1 MVLLPI
7 SWPAREAHDEAPSAG
22 SATERSGERMVAQ
35 RLQID
40 LVAPQRRRTASA
52 PGWLAYDGT
61 RYRTESGYGWIDELP
76 PDSGADRGQDA
87 TIVLPNGVKTSARLL
102 ARPELA
108 HWQGTHRENRPL
120 VFRIDLRD
128 GWYRVTCTSV
138 DPGTPLP
145 LVDQRSFKCRARDV
159 VFAGPKHG
167 PPLAVT
173 GPTLVEGADVVE
185 VTGGHL
191 RVVIGDP
198 AYAGW
203 TWRHR
208 GAWHEGWPDWFGR
221 WGGHRY
227 AESWYQKVTRTV
239 DPGFHSLRLNS
250 LDIEPVAAPRPPR
263 SSVFRDFF
271 DRDDSPD
278 INRGVPEA
286 VHWTRID
293 LDAGGPSLQAAI
305 VKTGL
310 ALTGTSS
317 RSAVAFVQ
325 PRLSPATGLVRYSTR
340 VSLHTGEGS
349 RSNSGLQEAGLL
361 LLADPEARSDSRLTF
376 VGLTVGHA
384 PSTSGLMVRV
394 AGGTPGSP
402 GEVIIR
408 PPQLPLQVTGGEHE
422 IVVDHDVHRRVI
434 SRIAVDEV
442 DVTHLVPAAARR
454 QRLDRGL
461 FGIRTVMDPG
471 ASGVSLRQ
479 FYWYLRVECLEQ
491 PGGHRSCQP

>member
-1 MVLLPI
+1 MLLTI
-7 SWPAREAHDEAPSAG
+7 SWPAREARDEAPRRG
-22 SATERSGERMVAQ
+22 DVTKRSGERMIAP
-35 RLQID
+35 RLRFD
-40 LVAPQRRRTASA
+40 LVAPQRRRTAAA
-52 PGWLAYDGT
+52 PGWLAYDGS
-61 RYRTESGYGWIDELP
+61 RYQAESGYGWIDDLP

-108 HWQGTHRENRPL
+108 HWQGTHRENHPL

-167 PPLAVT
+167 APLAVT

-203 TWRHR
+203 TWQHA
-208 GAWHEGWPDWFGR
+208 GAWHKGWSDWFGR
-221 WGGHRY
+221 RGGHRY

-278 INRGVPEA
+278 INRGVPDA
-286 VHWTRID
+286 IHWTRID

-305 VKTGL
+305 VKTAL
-310 ALTGTSS
+310 ASPEPHRARPWPSSS
-317 RSAVAFVQ
+317 RASARPQDSSVTA
-325 PRLSPATGLVRYSTR
+325 PA
-340 VSLHTGEGS
+340 
-349 RSNSGLQEAGLL
+349 
-361 LLADPEARSDSRLTF
+361 
-376 VGLTVGHA
+376 
-384 PSTSGLMVRV
+384 
-394 AGGTPGSP
+394 
-402 GEVIIR
+402 
-408 PPQLPLQVTGGEHE
+408 
-422 IVVDHDVHRRVI
+422 
-434 SRIAVDEV
+434 
-442 DVTHLVPAAARR
+442 
-454 QRLDRGL
+454 
-461 FGIRTVMDPG
+461 
-471 ASGVSLRQ
+471 
-479 FYWYLRVECLEQ
+479 
-491 PGGHRSCQP
+491 